1 MVLLYLANSLN
12 EESFKKLRRM
22 FLKIDTNK
30 NGTICSKEFKTF
42 FDDDA
47 NDTDLKDHLERLHAG
62 YLFDMIDQNN
72 NGLIEYMEFIAATIR
87 KQIFDNFPNEEDVM
101 KSLSTSTKDTE

>member
-1 MVLLYLANSLN
+1 MLYLANSLN
-12 EESFKKLRRM
+12 EDGFKKLRRM

-42 FDDDA
+42 FDADA
-47 NDTDLKDHLERLHAG
+47 NNIDLKDQLEKLHAG

-72 NGLIEYMEFIAATIR
+72 NGRIEYMEFIAATIR
-87 KQIFDNFPNEEDVM
+87 KQIFDNFPYEQDMM
-101 KSLSTSTKDTE
+101 KNLSSTKDTE